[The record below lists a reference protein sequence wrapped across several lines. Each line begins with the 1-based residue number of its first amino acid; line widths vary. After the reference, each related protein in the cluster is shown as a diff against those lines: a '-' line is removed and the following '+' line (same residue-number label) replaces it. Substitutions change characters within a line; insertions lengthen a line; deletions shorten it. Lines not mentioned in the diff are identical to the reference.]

1 MKEYIIF
8 MWLFVLVMCV
18 GVTAPSNSQSL
29 DLSETNFI
37 RQVIAHHPALKAAE
51 LGVAL
56 GEAEIQAA
64 SGQFD
69 PNLGLGFER
78 KFFSDKLYFNKYKA
92 TISQP
97 ISPFGIDLSG
107 GFEYNNGVNLN
118 PENSSGTLGVG
129 FLGIDIP
136 LISGFLTDQRRTRV
150 TLSKINLEEEKQKFR
165 AAKNDL
171 LFDALN
177 KYWSWITELGKL
189 QLLQEVTTNN
199 QRVLNGIRSSF
210 LAGELAEIDTLE
222 ANVQYQRLNILLNN
236 QQITVNLR
244 FNQLRNFIWD
254 ENLKTSLNSY
264 TIPIGS
270 TSPEIV
276 STFTGFEKNMALNPQ
291 LRLLEIQ
298 RRKLKAEGLLRKEFV
313 KPRLDLQAK
322 ILYDPSRTIN
332 EQPWFN
338 ENYNFG
344 TKLGLPL
351 FFRTARAELEKN
363 RINLDQNELR
373 INDFKFNLQ
382 NRLDNIDFTIN
393 QLSSQLSLLELLVND
408 SRKLYEAELQKFDLG
423 ESSIFLLVSRENQFL
438 QNTLSLLDLE
448 LRNIIENY
456 RLHHLFG
463 RLGDL

>member
-1 MKEYIIF
+1 MKKNIF
-8 MWLFVLVMCV
+8 FLWLVELVMCV
-18 GVTAPSNSQSL
+18 GVTEPNHSQSL

-37 RQVIAHHPALKAAE
+37 RQVIAYHPALKAAE
-51 LGVAL
+51 FGVAL

-64 SGQFD
+64 AGQFD

-92 TISQP
+92 TILQP

-107 GFEYNNGVNLN
+107 GFEYNAGINLN
-118 PENSSGTLGVG
+118 PENSSGTSGVG
-129 FLGIDIP
+129 FVGIDMP
-136 LISGFLTDQRRTRV
+136 LISGLLTDQRRTRV
-150 TLSKINLEEEKQKFR
+150 TLSKINLEGEKQKFR

-171 LFDALN
+171 LFDALD
-177 KYWSWITELGKL
+177 KYWSWIIELRKF
-189 QLLQEVTTNN
+189 QLLQEVTSNN

-210 LAGELAEIDTLE
+210 SAGELAEIDTLE

-254 ENLKTSLNSY
+254 ENLKTNFNSFI
-264 TIPIGS
+264 IPAGS
-270 TSPEIV
+270 TSPEII
-276 STFTGFEKNMALNPQ
+276 STLSEFEKNLALNPQ
-291 LRLLEIQ
+291 LRLLEIE
-298 RRKLKAEGLLRKEFV
+298 RRKLKAERQLRKEFV
-313 KPRLDLQAK
+313 KPKLDLQAK
-322 ILYDPSRTIN
+322 ILYDPSRTIT
-332 EQPWFN
+332 EQPWLN

-344 TKLGLPL
+344 TKLGFPL
-351 FFRTARAELEKN
+351 FFRTARAELQKN

-373 INDFKFNLQ
+373 INDLKFNLQ
-382 NRLDNIDFTIN
+382 NRLNNIDFTIK

-408 SRKLYEAELQKFDLG
+408 SRKLYEAELKKFDLG

-448 LRNIIENY
+448 LRNVIENY
-456 RLHHLFG
+456 RLYHLFG

>member
-1 MKEYIIF
+1 MKGNIIF
-8 MWLFVLVMCV
+8 MWLVVWGMCV
-18 GVTAPSNSQSL
+18 GVIAPINSQNL
-29 DLSETNFI
+29 DLSETQFI

-69 PNLGLGFER
+69 PILGLGFER
-78 KFFSDKLYFNKYKA
+78 KFFSDKLYFNKSKA

-107 GFEYNNGVNLN
+107 GFEYNNGINLN
-118 PENSSGTLGVG
+118 PENSSGTSGVG

-136 LISGFLTDQRRTRV
+136 LISGLLTDQRRTRV
-150 TLSKINLEEEKQKFR
+150 ALSRINLEEEKQKFR
-165 AAKNDL
+165 AAKNDI
-171 LFDALN
+171 LFDALD
-177 KYWSWITELGKL
+177 KYWSWVIELRKL
-189 QLLQEVTTNN
+189 QLLQEVTFNN
-199 QRVLNGIRSSF
+199 LRVLNGIRSAF

-236 QQITVNLR
+236 QLITVNLR
-244 FNQLRNFIWD
+244 FNRLRNFIWD
-254 ENLKTSLNSY
+254 ENLKTGFNSFI
-264 TIPIGS
+264 IPLGS
-270 TSPEIV
+270 TSPEIIN
-276 STFTGFEKNMALNPQ
+276 TLTAFEKKPASNPF
-291 LRLLEIQ
+291 LRLLELQ
-298 RRKLKAEGLLRKEFV
+298 RRKLKADEQLRKEFV

-322 ILYDPSRTIN
+322 ILYDPSRTIT
-332 EQPWFN
+332 EQPWLN
-338 ENYNFG
+338 ENYNLG
-344 TKLGLPL
+344 AKLGFPL
-351 FFRTARAELEKN
+351 FFRTARAELQKN

-373 INDFKFNLQ
+373 ISDFNFNLQ
-382 NRLDNIDFTIN
+382 NSLNNIDFTIN

-408 SRKLYEAELQKFDLG
+408 SRKLYEAELRKFDLG
-423 ESSIFLLVSRENQFL
+423 ESSIFLIVSRENQFL

>member
-1 MKEYIIF
+1 MKKNIF
-8 MWLFVLVMCV
+8 FLWLVELVMCV
-18 GVTAPSNSQSL
+18 GVTEPNHSQSL

-37 RQVIAHHPALKAAE
+37 RQVIAYHPALKAAE
-51 LGVAL
+51 FGVAL

-64 SGQFD
+64 AGQFD

-92 TISQP
+92 TILQP

-107 GFEYNNGVNLN
+107 GFEYNAGINLN
-118 PENSSGTLGVG
+118 PENSSGTSGVG
-129 FLGIDIP
+129 YVGIDMP
-136 LISGFLTDQRRTRV
+136 LISGLLTDQRRTRV

-171 LFDALN
+171 LFDALD
-177 KYWSWITELGKL
+177 KYWSWIIELRKF
-189 QLLQEVTTNN
+189 QLLQEVTSNN

-254 ENLKTSLNSY
+254 ENLKTYFNSFI
-264 TIPIGS
+264 IPAGS
-270 TSPEIV
+270 TSPEII
-276 STFTGFEKNMALNPQ
+276 STLSEFEKNLALNPQ
-291 LRLLEIQ
+291 LRLLEIE
-298 RRKLKAEGLLRKEFV
+298 RRKLKAERQLRKEFV
-313 KPRLDLQAK
+313 KPKLDLQAK
-322 ILYDPSRTIN
+322 ILYDPSRTIT
-332 EQPWFN
+332 EQPWLN

-344 TKLGLPL
+344 TKLGFPL
-351 FFRTARAELEKN
+351 FFRTARAELQKN

-373 INDFKFNLQ
+373 INDLKFNLQ
-382 NRLDNIDFTIN
+382 NRLNNIDFTIK

-408 SRKLYEAELQKFDLG
+408 SRKLYEAELKKFDLG

-448 LRNIIENY
+448 LRNVIENY